1 MNAIKS
7 KLLLTLAKNKK
18 KDEGF
23 TLIELLVVI
32 IIIGVL
38 SAVALPNL
46 LGQVGKARESEAKNG
61 VGAINRAQQA
71 YFTENGAFAF
81 SDNSTTDL
89 QAVRDTLGVGIQT
102 EFYDTIQVQADN
114 AADPSTAGVF
124 FANDERANDGT
135 RDYAGLVGF
144 FSSSQAFASG
154 ICRASDVNTKISSV
168 DITFNSSNGDTDAEC
183 GSNLDEVN

>member
-18 KDEGF
+18 KDQGF

-61 VGAINRAQQA
+61 VGSINRAQQS
-71 YFTENGAFAF
+71 YFTEQSQFAF
-81 SDNSTTDL
+81 GSSVTTDL
-89 QAVRDTLGVGIQT
+89 QAVRDTLGVGLQT
-102 EFYDTIQVQADN
+102 EFYDSISVGASN
-114 AADPSTAGVF
+114 AAGDSSSSVLFSNTQAL
-124 FANDERANDGT
+124 NDGT
-135 RDYAGLVGF
+135 RDYAGAIA
-144 FSSSQAFASG
+144 FSGSSQAF
-154 ICRASDVNTKISSV
+154 SSV
-168 DITFNSSNGDTDAEC
+168 VCRNPDPSSSAITNGALSVGSGTAGC
-183 GSNLDEVN
+183 GSNVEQVK